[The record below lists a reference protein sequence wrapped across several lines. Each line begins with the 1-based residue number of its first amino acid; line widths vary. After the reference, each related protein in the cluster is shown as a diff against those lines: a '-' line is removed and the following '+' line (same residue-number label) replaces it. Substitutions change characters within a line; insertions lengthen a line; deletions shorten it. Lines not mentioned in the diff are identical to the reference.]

1 MAIDHRI
8 NRHTENFKG
17 IDKRS
22 SNIQRTQEFATNV
35 KNCSFKTS
43 GAINKRKGYHINTP
57 EQNPFYGATS
67 FGNRDNETG
76 AVTQEMILVN
86 DKVNI
91 LKEYEFKVSSNH
103 PRYQASHSLT
113 LDPDTQ
119 LFSYNIYNYNTD
131 EYILGP
137 INVGDGFGQDK
148 LIYELVNDINKIRT
162 PVFRISEDGN
172 TSGNAYVIR
181 MAITE
186 VLSASYENDS
196 ETILDQWAQILNKAV
211 MANVETNFEVVPP
224 QHLYGYLYTDDYG
237 VHHFDTNNSLVYYP
251 HVGAGSINV
260 NGEWII
266 AEDVYAYLYSHFL
279 TQKEINTLLVKP
291 DDTVITPDLEDTV
304 NYAYMY
310 IGHQSNTGVSFF
322 IRMPV
327 DPITGNG
334 IMTSETSTAFGK
346 SARVS
351 TNNTW
356 GKNTWFMPAGSS
368 NVTLTNITFNQ
379 YHGISAEYTGE
390 LTDKVAFLDTFV
402 DQSVV
407 PYSIRKSK
415 VTKVIPIPVFDEQK
429 TSSYNE
435 GLFRNISTL
444 PSFNPSNE
452 NTVVG
457 DSYKIENATFAEIN
471 NVLYISNGHDVML
484 KYDGNFVYQP
494 GLPVFPDDLIAS
506 VQDTI
511 DSTYFYKEWS
521 TGEVASPTKNIG
533 TNEFRYDYM
542 FRFAY
547 EDAKGNIITGEPCKP
562 ITVKSKYASYRAN
575 EYEYAPATGSTEKKY
590 ISLGILNQYY
600 QRAADLLS
608 IFKMY
613 NYNNGNLLVMRY
625 ISESNLDSIRIYLD
639 RAWGSN
645 VQSGKWYTI
654 RNFEGSIS
662 RDFYVDRRGE
672 EEDGSPYIE
681 WSVTGINNYD
691 DFWQFRNT
699 YFDQYNNS
707 TSWNQKYGLNTLL
720 QDFGVYKEGS
730 TGYYAPD
737 DVDVTKIK
745 DYHPNHKITFYGK
758 RGLLRNN
765 GTDPSQTPV
774 PYAPPVG
781 YDVESEYES
790 NYTQD
795 RKGEDGEIV
804 PLSLEGKKL
813 RIEIFRTK
821 MYNPGGNSLETP
833 GQFYFIKSIPY
844 DEVLTSSNISGTFVD
859 NFADEYLESTYV
871 YVDETGLTY
880 KDGDTVTK
888 SVSATNGVEIL
899 NPFLVATQNI
909 KRHDP
914 PPKGKYLA
922 VFKNV
927 LVLSGQVNNVNN
939 LQYSLGTNFATG
951 EIGSE
956 YFPEDDNGVVIQSN
970 FGDRITAIAPLRD
983 LLYIFHKNSIHVLGG
998 NLADPVGIPY
1008 AIDLL
1013 TREGGVGCLSMSSIV
1028 EYQNSLSFIA
1038 EKGIFTID
1046 ATNSVNDLSDRVR
1059 TFFNDTRLS
1068 KQRTVAFNW
1077 VDENCLVFSIPIER
1091 EVNGVLDTYSN
1102 VVLVYD
1108 YFKGAWLEWDNLDFT
1123 GGVSEFNDKIYFIN
1137 RKILPENT
1145 QVKSV
1150 VASFN
1155 DTGTT
1160 YDFSDHNKPIPFSYE
1175 TNWESLNNPTVFKKF
1190 LRIKLF
1196 SFDTDEDF
1204 ETPQGFTLKGTLQ
1217 VNYKDTDVGEIF
1229 FNFAQFTGGGWGLF
1243 KWGDDAWGNTQS
1255 ATLKSKLLR
1264 NKAKCLKINFS
1275 NDEPNTNILLTS
1287 YEIEM
1292 ATPYKTEIKE

>member
-22 SNIQRTQEFATNV
+22 SNIQRTQEFATSV

-113 LDPDTQ
+113 LDPVTQ

-162 PVFRISEDGN
+162 PVFRISGGN
-172 TSGNAYVIR
+172 TAGNVYLIR
-181 MAITE
+181 MTITE

-211 MANVETNFEVVPP
+211 MANVATNFEVIPP

-237 VHHFDTNNSLVYYP
+237 IHHFDTTNSLVYYP
-251 HVGAGSINV
+251 HVNYGSTNV

-266 AEDVYAYLYSHFL
+266 AEDVYVSLYNNFL
-279 TQKEINTLLVKP
+279 TQEEINTLLVKP
-291 DDTVITPDLEDTV
+291 DDTIVTPDLEDTV

-310 IGHQSNTGVSFF
+310 IGHQSNNGVSFF

-327 DPITGNG
+327 DPLTGNG

-346 SARVS
+346 SARVN
-351 TNNTW
+351 TTNTW
-356 GKNTWFMPAGSS
+356 ARNTWFTPTNKS
-368 NVTLTNITFNQ
+368 LENITFNQ
-379 YHGISAEYTGE
+379 YHGVYAEYTGK

-402 DQSVV
+402 DQSII

-415 VTKVIPIPVFDEQK
+415 VTEVIPIPVFDEQK

-457 DSYKIENATFAEIN
+457 DSYKVENATFAEIN

-494 GLPVFPDDLIAS
+494 GLPAFPDDLIGNIRDADD
-506 VQDTI
+506 DTL
-511 DSTYFYKEWS
+511 YYKES
-521 TGEVASPTKNIG
+521 SVGGVASPTQSMG

-575 EYEYAPATGSTEKKY
+575 EYEYAPVTGSTERKY
-590 ISLGILNQYY
+590 ISLGLLNKYY

-608 IFKMY
+608 IFKTY
-613 NYNNGNLLVMRY
+613 NYNNGNLLAMRY
-625 ISESNLDSIRIYLD
+625 ISASNFSIRIYLD

-645 VQSGKWYTI
+645 VQSGNDYTI
-654 RNFEGSIS
+654 RDFEANKA
-662 RDFYVDRRGE
+662 RTFHVTRTGE
-672 EEDGSPYIE
+672 EEDGSFYIE
-681 WSVTGINNYD
+681 WSVPSINTAD
-691 DFWQFRNT
+691 PFSLFRDEYFKYENGT
-699 YFDQYNNS
+699 YVQRVS
-707 TSWNQKYGLNTLL
+707 LNILL
-720 QDFGVYKEGS
+720 QNYGVYKHGS
-730 TGYYAPD
+730 WGSYDPD
-737 DVDVTKIK
+737 IINVTKIK
-745 DYHPNHKITFYGK
+745 DYHPNHKILFSSQN
-758 RGLLRNN
+758 RSILRNPLTN
-765 GTDPSQTPV
+765 PSSTPTTG
-774 PYAPPVG
+774 APPVG

-804 PLSLEGKKL
+804 PLSLQGKKL

-844 DEVLTSSNISGTFVD
+844 DEVLKNTGNGFFVD
-859 NFADEYLESTYV
+859 NVADEYLETTYV

-880 KDGDTVTK
+880 MDGETVTK
-888 SVSATNGVEIL
+888 SISATNGIQIL